1 MAGRIAGTPAQS
13 LRNQVQSARLRLL
26 QGIKAATNMSA
37 QELNSNVELQQW
49 LDAVTNPANDIES
62 NMAVLQSIENFVATK
77 SGKQVPAKPKP
88 KPKPAASPSS
98 SIDALL
104 EKYKE

>member
-1 MAGRIAGTPAQS
+1 
-13 LRNQVQSARLRLL
+13 
-26 QGIKAATNMSA
+26 
-37 QELNSNVELQQW
+37 
-49 LDAVTNPANDIES
+49 
-62 NMAVLQSIENFVATK
+62 
-77 SGKQVPAKPKP
+77 VPAKPKP